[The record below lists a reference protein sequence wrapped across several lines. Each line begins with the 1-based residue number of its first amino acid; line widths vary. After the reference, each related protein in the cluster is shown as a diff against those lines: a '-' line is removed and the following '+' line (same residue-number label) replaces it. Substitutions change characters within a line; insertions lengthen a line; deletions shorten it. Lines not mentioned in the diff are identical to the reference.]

1 MGRII
6 LVTGGNRRAVEN
18 YSPRSLA
25 YLEPTPACP
34 FWLDLLSPSEG
45 LLSRISIP
53 FKFHPRVL
61 RACLTRH
68 RQPSC
73 EDFGHYLFIQTSLLE
88 PSRKSV
94 FIQRDMKIFLSSEY
108 LITLHQRRTPL
119 HDLLSSSQ
127 ASGFAQTG
135 TLLLTLFDESIGRLI
150 GSFCSEGNRS
160 GLPIQRDE
168 QPKKN
173 PLWWRLRN
181 FRAALLRNVNLLPE
195 VAFVGG
201 RFFNPDDRSAFGS
214 VKAKV
219 CFLCDIIDGL
229 LSRVNPLVD
238 VTFGEGEKKIS

>member
-6 LVTGGNRRAVEN
+6 LVTGGNRRAVKN

-73 EDFGHYLFIQTSLLE
+73 GDFGHYLFIQTSLLE
-88 PSRKSV
+88 PSRKSLFV
-94 FIQRDMKIFLSSEY
+94 QRDVKIFLSIEY
-108 LITLHQRRTPL
+108 LITLHKRSTPL
-119 HDLLSSSQ
+119 RCLLSSPQ
-127 ASGFAQTG
+127 VSGFTRTG
-135 TLLLTLFDESIGRLI
+135 TLLLTLFDNSLCGLI
-150 GSFCSEGNRS
+150 NSLCFEQDSAN
-160 GLPIQRDE
+160 LPVQKRG

-181 FRAALLRNVNLLPE
+181 LRAALLRNVNLLHE
-195 VAFVGG
+195 IAFVGA
-201 RFFNPDDRSAFGS
+201 RFFSPEDRSAFGS
-214 VKAKV
+214 VKAKIS
-219 CFLCDIIDGL
+219 FLCDIIDGL
-229 LSRVNPLVD
+229 LSRTDPSIN